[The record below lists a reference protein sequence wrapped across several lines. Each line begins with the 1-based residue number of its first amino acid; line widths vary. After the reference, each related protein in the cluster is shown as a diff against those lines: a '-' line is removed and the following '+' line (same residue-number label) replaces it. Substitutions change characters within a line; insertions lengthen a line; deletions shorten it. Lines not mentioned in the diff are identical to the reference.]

1 MTSSKRSEA
10 IIKIFNTYL
19 SKTSYNPLN
28 FGKRADS
35 DSGKY
40 ALEAIQAAMETP
52 LSGLF
57 DEIGCLVLKVMED
70 IYDGVYQEKG
80 NENENSIF
88 LGFKNSAAYQAM
100 QNDLGT
106 KTID

>member
-19 SKTSYNPLN
+19 SKTAYNPLN
-28 FGKRADS
+28 FGKRAES
-35 DSGKY
+35 DAGKY

-70 IYDGVYQEKG
+70 IYDGVYQDEKR
-80 NENENSIF
+80 NENSIF

-106 KTID
+106 KTVD